1 MPSID
6 PPAAPFSDA
15 DFSRLDD
22 LLWDGA
28 VPRDGMNLEAVDGF
42 FSALFVAPESV
53 EIEALL
59 PAIWGGGEPAFED
72 AEKQAELQ
80 ALLMSY
86 WRAVGRRIAQTSE
99 DDPQAHIPAI
109 QLSEGLFEAVSD
121 NRIDSY
127 EDDTPY
133 GADWA
138 AGFEYGMYLQQEAW
152 DARLDDDEELEEAVS
167 VIFALSEPDADED
180 EGYDDEDEDGEFED
194 GAPDEAEGDTGPDS
208 ERGADLVENS
218 ARDEALRHD
227 PDIERIEGFLAGRD
241 LGGFD
246 VKLALEEIMHVARGG
261 EPREGS
267 PITRE
272 LVTDLFDPDS
282 LPPAF
287 EDGFEEGDFDDED
300 YPPLTAAERLQLIL
314 ELPGVL
320 QALHY
325 ARLDE
330 QKPRP
335 ARRENEVGRNDP
347 CPCGS
352 GLKYKKCHGAPGAL
366 H

>member
-15 DFSRLDD
+15 DFERLDD

-42 FSALFVAPESV
+42 FSALFVAPETV

-59 PAIWGGGEPAFED
+59 PAVWGGGEPAFED
-72 AEKQAELQ
+72 ADKQAELQ
-80 ALLMSY
+80 ALLLSY
-86 WRAVGRRIAQTSE
+86 WRAVGRRIAHTSE

-109 QLSEGLFEAVSD
+109 QLSEGLFEAVAD

-152 DARLDDDEELEEAVS
+152 DARLDADDELEEAVS
-167 VIFALSEPDADED
+167 VIFALSEPDADGDFDELDDDAFDEEPED
-180 EGYDDEDEDGEFED
+180 AGLAGSGLLADSGEN
-194 GAPDEAEGDTGPDS
+194 A
-208 ERGADLVENS
+208 

-227 PDIERIEGFLAGRD
+227 PDIERIEGLLAGRE
-241 LGGFD
+241 LAGTD
-246 VKLALEEIMHVARGG
+246 VKAALEEIMHVARGG

-272 LVTDLFDPDS
+272 LVADVVGGESALS
-282 LPPAF
+282 EF
-287 EDGFEEGDFDDED
+287 EAGFEEGDFDDED
-300 YPPLTAAERLQLIL
+300 YPPLSAAERLQLIL

-320 QALHY
+320 QALHF
-325 ARLDE
+325 ARLE
-330 QKPRP
+330 EHKPRP

>member
-6 PPAAPFSDA
+6 PPAAQFSDA
-15 DFSRLDD
+15 DFERLDD

-53 EIEALL
+53 EIEQLL

-72 AEKQAELQ
+72 ADKQADLQ
-80 ALLMSY
+80 ALLLSY

-109 QLSEGLFEAVSD
+109 QLSEGLFEAVAD

-152 DARLDDDEELEEAVS
+152 DARLDADDELEEAVS

-180 EGYDDEDEDGEFED
+180 FDDLDDE
-194 GAPDEAEGDTGPDS
+194 
-208 ERGADLVENS
+208 GADEEESDGPGSDLLADSGENI
-218 ARDEALRHD
+218 ARDRALRDD
-227 PDIERIEGFLAGRD
+227 PDIRRIEGFLGEQD
-241 LGGFD
+241 LGGTD
-246 VKLALEEIMHVARGG
+246 VRLALEEIMHVARGG

-272 LVTDLFDPDS
+272 LVEGMVGPGGELS
-282 LPPAF
+282 EL
-287 EDGFEEGDFDDED
+287 EEGLEEADFDEEE
-300 YPPLTAAERLQLIL
+300 YPPLSAAERLQLIL

-330 QKPRP
+330 HKPRP